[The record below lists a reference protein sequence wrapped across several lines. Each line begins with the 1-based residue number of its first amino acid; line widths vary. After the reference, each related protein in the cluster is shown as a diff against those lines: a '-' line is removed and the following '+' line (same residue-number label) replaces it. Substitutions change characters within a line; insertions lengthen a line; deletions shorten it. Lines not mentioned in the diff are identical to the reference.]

1 MFSTK
6 HAEYLLSLPKKLK
19 DSNAILDLSQ
29 KRNRLEF
36 LSPNDEDQ
44 KFLIELT
51 SNEKILLKTSL
62 HHQENN
68 TYVGLLRI
76 DFKGTHINP
85 DHELET
91 LPSYLKPYL
100 GKYFSPEEPHVHIYI
115 EGYRP
120 LSWAIPLSEYDFEV
134 QSLNNKQ
141 DIVELV
147 LKFGEKINVIS
158 RLNINTSLF

>member
-19 DSNAILDLSQ
+19 DSNAVLDLSQ

-36 LSPNDEDQ
+36 LSPDDEDQ

-51 SNEKILLKTSL
+51 SNAKILLKTSL

-68 TYVGLLRI
+68 TYIGLLRI
-76 DFKGTHINP
+76 DFRGSHMNP
-85 DHELET
+85 DHELST

-100 GKYFSPEEPHVHIYI
+100 GKHFSPEEPHVHLYI
-115 EGYRP
+115 EGYKP
-120 LSWAIPLSEYDFEV
+120 LAWAIPLSEYDFEV
-134 QSLNNKQ
+134 QSLNDKQ
-141 DIVELV
+141 DIIELV